1 MARGKPRCLRSPGV
15 PRFPPALAPSAQ
27 FASERHGASGRS
39 GFVVKILTLEREGN
53 YVQLLFGP
61 QDSYCIIR
69 ISFNLW
75 DF

>member
-1 MARGKPRCLRSPGV
+1 MVR
-15 PRFPPALAPSAQ
+15 
-27 FASERHGASGRS
+27 
-39 GFVVKILTLEREGN
+39 ILTLEHEDN
-53 YVQLLFGP
+53 YVPLLFGP

>member
-1 MARGKPRCLRSPGV
+1 MV
-15 PRFPPALAPSAQ
+15 
-27 FASERHGASGRS
+27 E
-39 GFVVKILTLEREGN
+39 ILTLEHEDS

-61 QDSYCIIR
+61 QDSYCIIC

>member
-1 MARGKPRCLRSPGV
+1 MV
-15 PRFPPALAPSAQ
+15 Q
-27 FASERHGASGRS
+27 
-39 GFVVKILTLEREGN
+39 ILTRELEDD

>member
-1 MARGKPRCLRSPGV
+1 MIPE
-15 PRFPPALAPSAQ
+15 PSAGLP
-27 FASERHGASGRS
+27 ASCLFSLFYTRFFSVSKELWGDLS
-39 GFVVKILTLEREGN
+39 FVVKILTLEHEDN

-61 QDSYCIIR
+61 QDSYYIIR